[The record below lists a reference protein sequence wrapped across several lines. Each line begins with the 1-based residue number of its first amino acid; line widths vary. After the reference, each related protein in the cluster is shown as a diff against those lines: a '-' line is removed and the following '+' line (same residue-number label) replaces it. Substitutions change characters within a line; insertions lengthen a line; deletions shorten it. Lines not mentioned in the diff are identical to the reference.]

1 MAMQSGFIKRIRD
14 IMRMDAGINGD
25 AQRIEQMV
33 WMLFLK
39 VYDAKEDDWELNE
52 DNYESIIPEDLRW
65 RNWAKAD
72 SNGHAMTGDKLLNF
86 VNNTLFPVLK
96 GNDVKEGDT
105 IVYEGIKVTPA
116 TPIKKAI
123 VKSTFEDAN
132 NYMKD
137 GVYLRQVIDVI
148 DEIEFDDVKESHAF
162 GFVYEEILRELQS
175 AGSSGEF
182 YTPRAV
188 TEFMALMIKPKL
200 GEKMA
205 DFACGTGGFI
215 TSWLGQLS
223 KQVTD
228 TSAQKQLDDSIYG
241 IEKRPFPYLLCV
253 TNMLLHDIEIPK
265 IYHMNSLKHNLLDY
279 TDADKFD
286 VILMNPPYGGHED
299 KSIQGFFPDDL
310 ASSETA
316 DLFMSVIL
324 YRLKKNGRAAVVV
337 PDGFLFGLDN
347 AKVNIKKK
355 LIGEFNLHTVVRLPS
370 SVFSPYT
377 SITTNLLFF
386 DNTKPTTETW
396 FYRVDIPSDRKHF
409 SKTKPMEMKHF
420 DDCIAW
426 WNNREVIPDG
436 EYFKVQK
443 FTADYLLNEQGCNID
458 LCGYPHEEEE
468 VLAPADLIQKYEE
481 KRASLN
487 AEIDRTILALSASLN
502 GEPVNFDTQGTINAC
517 GKMDDLH
524 KRFPEDMKKSV
535 LQYAIQG
542 KLVEQRPEE
551 GTGAEL
557 YKQMQAEKQRLIKEK
572 KIKKEKTLVEITDDE
587 IPFDIPET
595 WIWIRVGDVGSWG
608 SGATPPRTNPA
619 YYGGSI
625 PWLKTGD
632 LNDGFIKEVPEFITE
647 LALEKTSVR
656 LNPVGSVLMA
666 MYGAT
671 IGKLGILEIP
681 VTTNQACC
689 ACIPYA
695 GMYNKYLFYYLMSM
709 RQTYIGM
716 AEGGAQPNI
725 SKEKIVNSILPLPP
739 LEEQHRIVAKLEEI
753 LPLCERLK

>member
-1 MAMQSGFIKRIRD
+1 
-14 IMRMDAGINGD
+14 
-25 AQRIEQMV
+25 
-33 WMLFLK
+33 
-39 VYDAKEDDWELNE
+39 
-52 DNYESIIPEDLRW
+52 
-65 RNWAKAD
+65 
-72 SNGHAMTGDKLLNF
+72 
-86 VNNTLFPVLK
+86 
-96 GNDVKEGDT
+96 
-105 IVYEGIKVTPA
+105 
-116 TPIKKAI
+116 
-123 VKSTFEDAN
+123 
-132 NYMKD
+132 
-137 GVYLRQVIDVI
+137 
-148 DEIEFDDVKESHAF
+148 
-162 GFVYEEILRELQS
+162 
-175 AGSSGEF
+175 
-182 YTPRAV
+182 
-188 TEFMALMIKPKL
+188 
-200 GEKMA
+200 
-205 DFACGTGGFI
+205 
-215 TSWLGQLS
+215 
-223 KQVTD
+223 
-228 TSAQKQLDDSIYG
+228 
-241 IEKRPFPYLLCV
+241 
-253 TNMLLHDIEIPK
+253 
-265 IYHMNSLKHNLLDY
+265 
-279 TDADKFD
+279 
-286 VILMNPPYGGHED
+286 
-299 KSIQGFFPDDL
+299 
-310 ASSETA
+310 
-316 DLFMSVIL
+316 MSVIL

-355 LIGEFNLHTVVRLPS
+355 LIGEFNLHTVVRLPG

-409 SKTKPMEMKHF
+409 SKTKPMELKHF

-436 EYFKVQK
+436 EYFKAQK
-443 FTADYLLNEQGCNID
+443 YTADYLLNEQGCNID

-502 GEPVNFDTQGTINAC
+502 GEPVNFDTQGTISSC

-524 KRFPEDMKKSV
+524 KRFPEDMKKSI

-542 KLVEQRPEE
+542 KLVEQRLEE